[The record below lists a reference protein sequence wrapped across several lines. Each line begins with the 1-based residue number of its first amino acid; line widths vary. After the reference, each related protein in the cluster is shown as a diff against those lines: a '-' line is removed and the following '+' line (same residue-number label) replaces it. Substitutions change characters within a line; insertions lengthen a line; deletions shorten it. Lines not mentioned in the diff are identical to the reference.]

1 MPKLKRKRMY
11 KTAVF
16 GRISFKRRFSCF
28 DSLFLSK
35 NWNGSVFGHGK
46 ERCLYGGVFYIAP
59 DILNLLP
66 GNLKYVSAAGVL
78 FGNMPL
84 RSFSCRTE
92 AGGKEYIIKCVWSI
106 KKPPILAGKVAVVI
120 IMPPILAV
128 KIAVAIKT
136 PPIFC
141 GKNYVSVFTW
151 RSHKIFVS
159 ELYRKAHPFD
169 LEKQIRLIFGGHL

>member
-59 DILNLLP
+59 DILNLSP

-92 AGGKEYIIKCVWSI
+92 AGGKEYIIKCVWS
-106 KKPPILAGKVAVVI
+106 
-120 IMPPILAV
+120 
-128 KIAVAIKT
+128 IKT